1 MAPMTELPVATRRI
15 DKKVG
20 FYQRLVDWADRVNLE
35 RILIYCLMTLGVA
48 FGTSTYLIMTNS
60 WLVQNPAKAISY
72 LLIGEVVVLCF
83 IVTIIA
89 RRVIQLWI
97 SHRRGLVGAKLHTRL
112 IVLFGLVALLPMILL
127 SAVSYFSLSY
137 SLDLWFQER
146 VRSAIESSLNVSHS
160 YLLEQVQRLANDTLS
175 VSNELRSQSYL
186 NFVDPDQ
193 GRILLDRVNDLR
205 DISESAIISG
215 SRQIVSKSSISLLL
229 EFNLGIPDS
238 AFAQARDGK
247 PVVLPSPDGDR
258 VRVLVLI
265 DPTADLYLYTS
276 RLIDGQ
282 VLERIRQNE
291 AAAELYH
298 QMESAKTQWRITV
311 PLIFGIMALLLL
323 SGAVWVALVLA
334 GQMAKPITRLVVAAQ
349 KIGDGDL
356 AARVKVGQRD
366 DELNSLSRTF
376 NVMAIQLQTQQQAL
390 IAANRQLD
398 DRRRFTELVLSGVS
412 AGVIGL
418 NEDGEID
425 LPNRSASE
433 LLGVNLLEHRG
444 RNLHEIAPEMAEI
457 VDLARG
463 RQSGAAE
470 GQINLVVETVART
483 LHVRVISES
492 GEDGHM
498 RLVVTFDD
506 VSELLSA
513 QRKAAWADIARR
525 IAHEIKNPL
534 TPIQLSAERLK
545 RKYLKQITQ
554 DPETFTICTDTIIRQ
569 VGDIGRMVDEFSA
582 FARMPAPVLRAE
594 NVTELT
600 RQALFL
606 QQNGNATIT
615 YSNDIPD
622 RPVMMNCDSAQFNR
636 ALTNLL
642 QNAADSID
650 GRLEEQRQS
659 MPSDND
665 APPVLAGHIHLWIR
679 VDENGIAVGV
689 DDNGRGLPKQGRDRL
704 TEPYV
709 TTRSKGTGL
718 GLAIVKKIMEDHG
731 GKLILADR
739 DGGGASVQ
747 LLFPIEALAA
757 GRLQPASQA
766 DVDHAGR
773 ASAE

>member
-1 MAPMTELPVATRRI
+1 MIEKTFHRDPNDKRSDKSGGRRLAGWGARINIERKFAYILMALGI
-15 DKKVG
+15 G
-20 FYQRLVDWADRVNLE
+20 F
-35 RILIYCLMTLGVA
+35 GV
-48 FGTSTYLIMTNS
+48 STYLIMTNF
-60 WLVQNPAKAISY
+60 WVVQNQAKAISY
-72 LLIGEVVVLCF
+72 LLMGDVLVLFCIG
-83 IVTIIA
+83 TIIA
-89 RRVIQLWI
+89 RRVFKLWL
-97 SHRRGLVGAKLHTRL
+97 SHRRGLVGAKLHSRL
-112 IVLFGLVALLPMILL
+112 IILFGLVALLPMVLL
-127 SAVSYFSLSY
+127 SAASYFLLTY
-137 SLDLWFQER
+137 SLDLWFGER
-146 VRSAIESSLNVSHS
+146 VRTAIESSLNVSQS
-160 YLLEQVQRLANDTLS
+160 YQLEQQQRIANDTIS
-175 VSNELRSQSYL
+175 VANEIHMQNYL
-186 NFVDPDQ
+186 DFVDQ
-193 GRILLDRVNDLR
+193 ERGRLLLDRINDLR

-215 SRQIVSKSSISLLL
+215 SRHIIASSSLSLLMD
-229 EFNLGIPDS
+229 FNLGIADS
-238 AFAQARDGK
+238 AFAKARDGK
-247 PVVLPSPDGDR
+247 AVILPSPDVDHIR
-258 VRVLVLI
+258 ALVMI
-265 DPTADLYLYTS
+265 DPATDLFLYTS
-276 RLIDGQ
+276 RLIDSQ
-282 VLERIRQNE
+282 VLERVRQNE
-291 AAAELYH
+291 GAVELYR
-298 QMESAKTQWRITV
+298 QMEAAKTQWQITV
-311 PLIFGIMALLLL
+311 PLIFGVMAMLVL
-323 SGAVWVALVLA
+323 SGAVWVALVQA
-334 GQMAKPITRLVVAAQ
+334 EQMAKPITRLVLAAQ

-418 NEDGEID
+418 NEFGEID

-444 RNLHEIAPEMAEI
+444 RNLHDIAPEMAEI

-470 GQINLVVETVART
+470 GQINLMVDAVART
-483 LHVRVISES
+483 LHVRVISEP
-492 GEDGHM
+492 GEDGHI

-545 RKYLKQITQ
+545 RKYLKQITH
-554 DPETFTICTDTIIRQ
+554 DPETFTVCTDTIVRQ

-582 FARMPAPVLRAE
+582 FARMPAPVLRPE
-594 NVTELT
+594 NITELA

-606 QQNGNATIT
+606 QQSGNATIRYT
-615 YSNDIPD
+615 SDLPEQS
-622 RPVMMNCDSAQFNR
+622 VMLNCDSAQFNR

-642 QNAADSID
+642 QNAADSIE
-650 GRLEEQRQS
+650 GRLEEHRL
-659 MPSDND
+659 
-665 APPVLAGHIHLWIR
+665 AHGGGVALPPLAGEIHLWIH
-679 VDENGIAVGV
+679 VVESGIAIGV
-689 DDNGRGLPKQGRDRL
+689 DDNGRGLPKQGRERL

-747 LLFPIEALAA
+747 LLFPAEALMAA
-757 GRLQPASQA
+757 RAPQPAALVA
-766 DVDHAGR
+766 DVAGR